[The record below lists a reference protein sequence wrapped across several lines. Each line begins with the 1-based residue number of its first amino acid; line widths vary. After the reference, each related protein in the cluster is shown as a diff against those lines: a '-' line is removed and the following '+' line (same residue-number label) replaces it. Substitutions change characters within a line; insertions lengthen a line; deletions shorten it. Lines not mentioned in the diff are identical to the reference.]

1 MTTLFIQQQI
11 DLGIHDIMYQLS
23 RQLVKIVKPMV
34 QNEMQPSKE
43 LEAMK
48 VNVGNNKCLAI

>member
-11 DLGIHDIMYQLS
+11 YLGIHDIMYQLS

-34 QNEMQPSKE
+34 QNKMQPSKE
-43 LEAMK
+43 LEAMRL
-48 VNVGNNKCLAI
+48 NAGNNYAS